1 MKREECIGKTTLAIH
16 AWKNPAD
23 REVIASELREKGCS
37 RSYEAVFQ
45 RKDGSEL
52 FGLMSAA
59 VFKLHD
65 VPYVVSLTR
74 DISER
79 RQAPEALR
87 QKVEA
92 LRVSNAELARF
103 NRAMVGRE
111 LRMIEMKQE
120 IDELCRR
127 LGEPPRYAKPPEE
140 GGA

>member
-1 MKREECIGKTTLAIH
+1 
-16 AWKNPAD
+16 
-23 REVIASELREKGCS
+23 
-37 RSYEAVFQ
+37 
-45 RKDGSEL
+45 
-52 FGLMSAA
+52 MSAA

-127 LGEPPRYAKPPEE
+127 LGEPPRYEKPPGG